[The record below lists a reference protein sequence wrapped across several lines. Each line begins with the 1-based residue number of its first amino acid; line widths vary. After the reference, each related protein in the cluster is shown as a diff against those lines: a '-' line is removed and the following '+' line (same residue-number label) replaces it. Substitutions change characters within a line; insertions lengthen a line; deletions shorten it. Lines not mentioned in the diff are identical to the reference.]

1 MFNTNPYSCL
11 AGESLPAVML
21 APGTALADRKGRDH
35 TSGHHHHPMVG
46 RVYSFDASLVN
57 AKVSGPLPPV
67 VPVTKAAVSFFTGVS
82 SPPPSV
88 TAPVASSSVQVNSQQ
103 PAKKTRLDSNQTSHS
118 SPTTSPPSSSNTSPG
133 SQSVAPLRCTI
144 CNG

>member
-1 MFNTNPYSCL
+1 
-11 AGESLPAVML
+11 ML

-67 VPVTKAAVSFFTGVS
+67 VPVTKAAVSFFAGVS

-88 TAPVASSSVQVNSQQ
+88 TAPVASSVQVNSQQ